1 MSFWDDF
8 YDVLFKPVEGLKR
21 IAIKANIWSGLLVY
35 LGVTVIANLSTV
47 RGFSPAQISEMSRG
61 TGIPVAFFEAIARAE
76 PLLSLVLV
84 LSFGPL
90 IFLVRAS
97 FLSLA
102 AHLLGKKGDV
112 RSLGAALGYAQLP
125 TVLIAPFSFLNRI
138 IPLEIMGIVSIS
150 TFIWVFALRVLAV
163 RSVFNL
169 STGRAILAILLPFL
183 FLLAALL
190 LFFLFFGAFLSPL
203 LTELLPH

>member
-1 MSFWDDF
+1 MGFLDDF

-21 IAIKANIWSGLLVY
+21 VATKANIWAGLLVY
-35 LGVTVIANLSTV
+35 LGVIVIANLSTV
-47 RGFSPAQISEMSRG
+47 RGFSPAQISEMSMG
-61 TGIPVAFFEAIARAE
+61 TAISTAFFEAISGAE

-90 IFLVRAS
+90 IFLARAS
-97 FLSLA
+97 FLNLA
-102 AHLLGKKGDV
+102 AHLLGEKGDV

-138 IPLEIMGIVSIS
+138 IPLEIMGAVSVF
-150 TFIWVFALRVLAV
+150 TFIWVFSLRVLAL
-163 RSVFNL
+163 RTTFNL
-169 STGRAILAILLPFL
+169 STGRAVLVIFLPFL

-190 LFFLFFGAFLSPL
+190 FFFLFLGAFLSPL
-203 LTELLPH
+203 LAEFLTL